1 MTLRFRIS
9 PLTPAIKAA
18 TFAAIS
24 MIGFIAARLPIVR
37 VCITRLHRML
47 AIIKVARIRLA
58 IMHFATMRIKAVRIK
73 ALRLIVMRF
82 RSIAIHL
89 TSIAI
94 ANAKV
99 TRLARVWR
107 LRIMVSGPGVVGGRR
122 AGVTA
127 ITL

>member
-1 MTLRFRIS
+1 MTLQFRIS

-24 MIGFIAARLPIVR
+24 MINFIAARLPIVR
-37 VCITRLHRML
+37 VCIMRLPRML
-47 AIIKVARIRLA
+47 AVIKVARIRLA
-58 IMHFATMRIKAVRIK
+58 IMHFTTMRIKAVRIK
-73 ALRLIVMRF
+73 VLRL